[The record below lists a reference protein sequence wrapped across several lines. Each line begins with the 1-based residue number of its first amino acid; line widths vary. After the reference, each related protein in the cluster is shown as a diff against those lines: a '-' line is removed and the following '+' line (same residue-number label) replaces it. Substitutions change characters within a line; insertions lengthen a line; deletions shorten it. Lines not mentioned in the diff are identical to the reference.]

1 MFEMKAKLSL
11 VALFCVF
18 TVGLIVISSCKKQS
32 ISTKP
37 TLTFKSINATTFAKG
52 DLVEIKMQLT
62 DKEGD
67 VSETNLFWEKV
78 SLRNCIS
85 LIDTFA
91 MPVIPETKDL
101 DAELNFPV
109 YYDAAPPG
117 IPYPPFPGCITPI
130 DDSAYFRFWLA
141 DKAGNVSDTI
151 QTPIIIL
158 LKN

>member
-1 MFEMKAKLSL
+1 MKAKLSL
-11 VALFCVF
+11 VVVLCVLAF
-18 TVGLIVISSCKKQS
+18 GFITISSCKKQT

-37 TLTFKSINATTFAKG
+37 ILTFTSINGTTFAKG
-52 DLVEIKMQLT
+52 DLIEVKMRLT

-67 VSETNLFWEKV
+67 VSETALIWEKV

-91 MPVIPETKDL
+91 MPVIPETRDL

-109 YYDAAPPG
+109 YYDASPPG
-117 IPYPPFPGCITPI
+117 IPYPAFPGCITPI
-130 DDSAYFRFWLA
+130 DDSAYFRFWFT
-141 DKAGNVSDTI
+141 DKAGNTSDTV
-151 QTPIIIL
+151 QTPVFIL